1 MARLAAAE
9 QTGGVVIALDE
20 NHHVSGKSIAA
31 AAGLPGDADHQF
43 EPGLGLDELALLHGC
58 VGSILNDRVNGPLR
72 LTDEPGFHGHGE
84 VRTSAFV
91 RHGGTV
97 QPARSGR
104 YVIKE

>member
-1 MARLAAAE
+1 
-9 QTGGVVIALDE
+9 
-20 NHHVSGKSIAA
+20 
-31 AAGLPGDADHQF
+31 
-43 EPGLGLDELALLHGC
+43 
-58 VGSILNDRVNGPLR
+58 VNGPLR